1 MPTKKST
8 KPKRKMVL
16 RKKDTKPKRKMV
28 LRKKDKYKFLTVAKA
43 RQLLKDLRKDRNPRG
58 YWRMKK
64 ADLIKEAGKFKYKFV
79 KGKNGA
85 ELRPTGTGMRRQ
97 RVYK

>member
-8 KPKRKMVL
+8 KPKKKRKVVL
-16 RKKDTKPKRKMV
+16 RR
-28 LRKKDKYKFLTVAKA
+28 KDKYKFVTVAKA
-43 RQLLKDLRKDRNPRG
+43 RCLLGKLRKDRNPKK
-58 YWRMKK
+58 YWRMRK
-64 ADLIKEAGKFKYKFV
+64 ADLIKEASKFKYKFV